1 VGDLVETDFIS
12 LSASDNLR
20 TLLKNVMTSQ
30 RNIFPVLDEKGGIA
44 GIVTLDDIRP
54 FLLDSN
60 LYDVALVYDV
70 MSNCPPA
77 LDHRDSLGAA
87 TRLFESLNSWL
98 VPVTKDGKYLGFVSK
113 TTVFDKYRELLRN
126 RKELF

>member
-1 VGDLVETDFIS
+1 MESDFIPVS
-12 LSASDNLR
+12 VSDNLR
-20 TLLKNVMTSQ
+20 TLLKNVMTTQ

-44 GIVTLDDIRP
+44 GIVTLDDVRP

-70 MSNCPPA
+70 MSNAPPV
-77 LDHRDSLGAA
+77 LDASDTLAAA

-98 VPVTKDGKYLGFVSK
+98 VPVTRDGKYIGFVSK
-113 TTVFDKYRELLRN
+113 SGVFDKYRELLRN
-126 RKELF
+126 QKELF